1 MKKYPNRKLTWILI
15 LIQSLQ
21 LNSEAPLLDVKV
33 QDPGANEAIR
43 QVRGAL
49 SQDLLRFPLQTPIVL
64 PSQCGIVTPRESFL
78 ILILLLLAGD
88 DCIVNQES
96 LRCNWRTVTVR

>member
-1 MKKYPNRKLTWILI
+1 MKKYPNRKLTWMSSSSLYNLI
-15 LIQSLQ
+15 RST
-21 LNSEAPLLDVKV
+21 SSGCEV
-33 QDPGANEAIR
+33 QDPGAKEAIR

-49 SQDLLRFPLQTPIVL
+49 SQDLLRFPLETPIVL

>member
-1 MKKYPNRKLTWILI
+1 MSSSSLYNLI
-15 LIQSLQ
+15 RST
-21 LNSEAPLLDVKV
+21 SSGCEV
-33 QDPGANEAIR
+33 QDPGAKEAIR

-49 SQDLLRFPLQTPIVL
+49 SQDLLRFPLQIQAQKLVQTPIVL

-96 LRCNWRTVTVR
+96 LRCHWRTVTVR